1 MKVTSRL
8 APHECGAMVA
18 HTFPLWGPA
27 PKFDVE
33 WACTFAGE
41 VEEWADPEDR
51 TASWT
56 CPTCDTEHDI
66 TAEVF

>member
-1 MKVTSRL
+1 
-8 APHECGAMVA
+8 MVA
-18 HTFPLWGPA
+18 HTFPLWGLG

-41 VEEWADPEDR
+41 VEEGADPEDR

-66 TAEVF
+66 STEVF